1 MEIDQR
7 LPDFIFP
14 GVTVKLID
22 SWRDHRRNGYGV
34 DGMDRWL
41 GHEVTIRNVDGMVFC
56 IEECP
61 FWLWRIDAIDCV
73 IDDVDTLVN
82 SVDISDNKIN
92 EFLFG

>member
-22 SWRDHRRNGYGV
+22 SV
-34 DGMDRWL
+34 EGMDRWL